1 MTTLDEIDA
10 EGARVRAALNGAG
23 AHAPADNR
31 DATIAQMRARLAAA
45 EREAARLRGCE
56 AVEGDYV
63 CGHDARAHELERDRD
78 NLRATI
84 NNLRT
89 RLTAA
94 LIELEQARGERRE
107 ALALRDYYAARLGA
121 AWRASASIPAP
132 GGGPWSEP
140 DREAYLHGYVSA
152 DDARAAGHPIP
163 AAAGPAANGQP
174 SPPDSTAPAG
184 SGADPL
190 SLRAPPRSPRGCEP
204 SARARA
210 WAASIAG
217 GG

>member
-1 MTTLDEIDA
+1 MNPLPDLDA
-10 EGARVRAALNGAG
+10 EGQRIRAAVKVAG
-23 AHAPADNR
+23 AHAPADER
-31 DATIAQMRARLAAA
+31 DATMRAQLA
-45 EREAARLRGCE
+45 ER
-56 AVEGDYV
+56 D
-63 CGHDARAHELERDRD
+63 
-78 NLRATI
+78 ATI